1 MYIFSN
7 LRIDKNIMNKNL
19 LIYQASAG
27 SGKTRTLVKEYLILA
42 FTNPGNYKNTLAITF
57 TNKATEEM
65 KSRVIEYLVKLA
77 KGGET
82 KLDEEIVSGL
92 KERSVPAK
100 DFNIRKTA
108 SDVLYSIL
116 HDYSNF
122 NISTIDSFCIR
133 IIKSFAKE
141 LGLPV
146 GFNLELDS
154 VHVLDELTN
163 QLLDTIG
170 TNEFL
175 TKYIEDYIMYKL
187 DEGYTWNIDKDIN
200 TIGKEI
206 FNEQF
211 WQRKLEMKGEDVYE
225 SKEQTKLLI
234 DEIRKV
240 KFSFESQMKK
250 YSNEISD
257 ITEKN
262 KVETKDLV
270 GGSSTSIIN
279 YCAKLNKGDYA
290 EPYKTLRKR
299 IDEGSSVFKSKSSY
313 ADEVNRL
320 FSELVNFYDD
330 NVKAYVTSDVVF
342 RTIYNIGVFSDLL
355 NLLNTYRK
363 DNRTILSTDINNFL
377 RILISDDISPFIF
390 EKVGVKLKHFML
402 DEFQDTSQ
410 FQWNNIKPLIVNS
423 LSEKNTSLIVG
434 DVKQS
439 IYRWRNGDMRLLLE
453 GVERDLAGFKDIIKK
468 DTLNVNYRSH
478 KEIVD
483 FNNKFFLRFKN
494 NLANS
499 EKHEGENEYLIK
511 SYEENVLCQKNNG
524 KKNEGYININFF
536 DYEKDGELKANDY
549 SNQRVIEILEELKQD
564 GYKPKDILVLVRTAD
579 NSREISSVITEEGYD
594 VVSSLSLLVKN
605 SPKVNL
611 ILNALRFITDSSDTL
626 ARTEMLYNYSKI
638 EKKEIDLK
646 DIFFDSKDYD
656 GKLFQELMPD
666 GFFKENEKPKRLS
679 VLNNLTSYE
688 LVEHIIGIFK
698 LNKEADPYL
707 IKFIDEVYKYNSE
720 KDSDA
725 ASFLE
730 YWEEKK
736 DEISINLPEEA
747 DSIRVMTIHKS
758 KGLESKVV
766 IIPYANWGLELDG
779 KKEKIWTSTDQPPFN
794 KASAYYINATKNA
807 GESYFADDYSEASK
821 MTRLDNVNLLYVSFT
836 RPKERLYVNVPF
848 GRISSI
854 ANVIKD
860 AITDEYGDSIKDNSL
875 TIGVRGKASPDESKS
890 DGLETMEFFNSTP
903 YYKKIVIRPSY
914 KKLKVFESEKMKVKT
929 DKGVVVHKL
938 LSYIIKADNLEN
950 ALNKGLIEG
959 IINQSEKEDYRK
971 LLTAVINS
979 KETKEWFEDKWEVKP
994 ESDILTKDGKV
1005 LRPDRVML
1013 KDDTA
1018 ILIDYKTGKE
1028 EKDHGEQLNEYGE
1041 ILMQMGYKK
1050 VEKYIL
1056 YINDYNEEI
1065 TITVNNLNGGK

>member
-1 MYIFSN
+1 
-7 LRIDKNIMNKNL
+7 MNKNL
-19 LIYQASAG
+19 FIYQASAG

-42 FTNPGNYKNTLAITF
+42 FSNPGNYRNILAITF

-65 KSRVIEYLVKLA
+65 KSRVIEYLVKLSKAERDSNIA
-77 KGGET
+77 KLG
-82 KLDEEIVSGL
+82 EEIVSEL
-92 KERSVPAK
+92 KARGFSHGN
-100 DFNIRKTA
+100 FNLRKTSA
-108 SDVLYSIL
+108 DVLYSIL

-154 VHVLDELTN
+154 TAVLDELTN
-163 QLLDTIG
+163 CLLDTIG
-170 TNEFL
+170 TDEFL
-175 TKYIEDYIMYKL
+175 TKYIEDFIIYKL

-211 WQRKLEMKGEDVYE
+211 WQRKLQMKGNDVYE
-225 SKEQTKLLI
+225 NKEQTKLLI

-240 KFSFESQMKK
+240 KFSFESRMKK
-250 YSNEISD
+250 YADEITD
-257 ITEKN
+257 IIDRN
-262 KVETKDLV
+262 NADPKDFV
-270 GGSSTSIIN
+270 GGSTTSIVK
-279 YCAKLNKGDYA
+279 YCNKIHNGNFD
-290 EPYKTLRKR
+290 EPFKTLRKR
-299 IDEGSSVFKSKSSY
+299 IEDGQSLFKTESDYAESVNS
-313 ADEVNRL
+313 L
-320 FSELVNFYDD
+320 FYELVNYYDLYI
-330 NVKAYVTSDVVF
+330 KAYITSDVVF
-342 RTIYNIGVFSDLL
+342 KTIYNIGVFSDLL
-355 NLLNTYRK
+355 NLLNIYRK

-377 RILISDDISPFIF
+377 RILISDDISPFIY
-390 EKVGVKLKHFML
+390 EKVGIKLKNFML

-453 GVERDLAGFKDIIKK
+453 GVERDLAGFKDVIQKN
-468 DTLNVNYRSH
+468 TLSVNYRSH

-483 FNNKFFLRFKN
+483 FNNSFFLRFRN
-494 NLANS
+494 NLADS
-499 EKHEGENEYLIK
+499 EKHDGENEYLIK
-511 SYEENVLCQKNNG
+511 SYEENILVQENNG
-524 KKNEGYININFF
+524 DKNGGYVNINFF
-536 DYEKDGELKANDY
+536 DYAKDSELSANEL
-549 SNQRVIEILEELKQD
+549 SNRRVIEILEELKTD

-579 NSREISSVITEEGYD
+579 NSRDISQVITDQGYD

-611 ILNALRFITDSSDTL
+611 ILNALRFITDSSNTL
-626 ARTEMLYNYSKI
+626 ARTEMLYNYSRI
-638 EKKEIDLK
+638 ENTGTQLK

-656 GKLFQELMPD
+656 GTLFQQLMPD
-666 GFFKENEKPKRLS
+666 GFFKENEKPKRLP

-688 LVEHIIGIFK
+688 LVEHIVSIFN
-698 LNKEADPYL
+698 LNREADPYL
-707 IKFIDEVYKYNSE
+707 IKFIDEIYKYNSE
-720 KDSDA
+720 KDTDS
-725 ASFLE
+725 ASFLG

-779 KKEKIWTSTDQPPFN
+779 KKEKIWTSTDKPPFN
-794 KASAYYINATKNA
+794 KASAYYINATQNA
-807 GESYFADDYSEASK
+807 AESYFEADYSEASK
-821 MTRLDNVNLLYVSFT
+821 MSRLDNVNLLYVSFT
-836 RPKERLYVNVPF
+836 RPKERLYVNVPAA
-848 GRISSI
+848 RNASI

-860 AITDEYGDSIKDNSL
+860 AVTDVYGDSVKDNRL
-875 TIGVRGKASPDESKS
+875 EIGSRDKAAAEEPA
-890 DGLETMEFFNSTP
+890 GGRLETMDYFNSTP
-903 YYKKIVIRPSY
+903 YYKNIIIRPSY
-914 KKLKVFESEKMKVKT
+914 KKLKVFENEKMKVKT

-938 LSYIIKADNLEN
+938 LSYIIKSDDVEN

-959 IINQSEKEDYRK
+959 LINRKEKEDYSV
-971 LLTAVINS
+971 LLNAVIND

-994 ESDILTKDGKV
+994 ESDILTKEGKV

-1013 KDDTA
+1013 KNDTA
-1018 ILIDYKTGKE
+1018 ILVDYKTGKE
-1028 EKDHGEQLNEYGE
+1028 EKEHGEQLEEYGK
-1041 ILMQMGYKK
+1041 ILAQMGYGN
-1050 VEKYIL
+1050 VYKYIL
-1056 YINDYNEEI
+1056 YINDNNGKIEI
-1065 TITVNNLNGGK
+1065 AVKNLSGGKTR

>member
-1 MYIFSN
+1 M
-7 LRIDKNIMNKNL
+7 DKNL

-65 KSRVIEYLVKLA
+65 KSRVIEYLVKLSA
-77 KGGET
+77 GGEE
-82 KLDEEIVSGL
+82 KLGEEILSDLNERGIPL
-92 KERSVPAK
+92 KNFS
-100 DFNIRKTA
+100 IRKTA
-108 SDVLYSIL
+108 SEVLYSIL

-122 NISTIDSFCIR
+122 NISTIDSFCIK

-163 QLLDTIG
+163 QLLDTVG
-170 TNEFL
+170 TDEFL
-175 TKYIEDYIMYKL
+175 TKYIEDYVMYKL

-200 TIGKEI
+200 AIGKEI

-211 WQRKLEMKGEDVYE
+211 WQRKLQMKGNDVYE

-234 DEIRKV
+234 DEIKKV
-240 KFSFESQMKK
+240 KYSFESQMRQ
-250 YSNEISD
+250 YADE
-257 ITEKN
+257 ITETIN
-262 KVETKDLV
+262 LNNVNPETLV
-270 GGSSTSIIN
+270 GGNKTSILN
-279 YCAKLNKGDYA
+279 YCAKLIKGDFD

-299 IDEGSSVFKSKSSY
+299 IDEGNSVFKTKGSCS
-313 ADEVNRL
+313 DTVDRL
-320 FSELVNFYDD
+320 FSEMLNYYDK
-330 NVKAYVTSDVVF
+330 NIRAYVTSNVVF
-342 RTIYNIGVFSDLL
+342 KTIYNIGVFSDLL
-355 NLLNTYRK
+355 RLLNVYRK

-390 EKVGVKLKHFML
+390 EKAGVKLKHFML

-423 LSEKNTSLIVG
+423 LSEQNTSLIVG

-453 GVERDLAGFKDIIKK
+453 GVERDLSEFRDIIKK
-468 DTLNVNYRSH
+468 DTLSVNYRSH

-483 FNNKFFLRFKN
+483 FNNRFFLRFKE

-511 SYEENVLCQKNNG
+511 SYDEKVLCQKNNG
-524 KKNEGYININFF
+524 KKNEGYIKINFF
-536 DYEKDGELKANDY
+536 DYAKDNEISAYDISNERVKEILYELK
-549 SNQRVIEILEELKQD
+549 KD
-564 GYKPKDILVLVRTAD
+564 GYKPKDILVLVRTSAD
-579 NSREISSVITEEGYD
+579 SREISRVITEEGYD
-594 VVSSLSLLVKN
+594 VVSSLSLLLKN

-611 ILNALRFITDSSDTL
+611 ILNALRFITDSTDTL
-626 ARTEMLYNYSKI
+626 ARTEMLYNYTKI
-638 EKKEIDLK
+638 EKKDVDLQK
-646 DIFFDSKDYD
+646 LFFDSKDFD
-656 GKLFQELMPD
+656 GKMFLELMPD
-666 GFFKENEKPKRLS
+666 EFFKENEKPKRLP

-688 LVEHIIGIFK
+688 LVEHITGIFR

-707 IKFIDEVYKYNSE
+707 IKFIDEVYKFNAE

-766 IIPYANWGLELDG
+766 IVPYANWGLELDG
-779 KKEKIWTSTDQPPFN
+779 KKEKIWTSTDKAPFN
-794 KASAYYINATKNA
+794 KASAYYINATKDA
-807 GESYFADDYSEASK
+807 DESYFAEDYSEASK

-836 RPKERLYVNVPF
+836 RPEDRLYVNVPF
-848 GRISSI
+848 GRNASI

-860 AITDEYGDSIKDNSL
+860 AVTDEYGDLVKDNSL
-875 TIGVRGKASPDESKS
+875 TLGVRKKAAADSSDSK
-890 DGLETMEFFNSTP
+890 GLEIMDSFNSTP
-903 YYKKIVIRPSY
+903 YYRKVVIRPSY
-914 KKLKVFESEKMKVKT
+914 RKFKVYESDRMKVKT

-938 LSYIIKADNLEN
+938 LSYVIKTDDLDN
-950 ALNKGLIEG
+950 AISKGLIEG
-959 IINQSEKEDYRK
+959 IINQTEKEEYRK
-971 LLTAVINS
+971 LLSAVIRDE
-979 KETKEWFEDKWEVKP
+979 KTKGWFEDEWEVKP

-1005 LRPDRVML
+1005 LRPDRVMI
-1013 KDDTA
+1013 KGDAA

-1028 EKDHGEQLNEYGE
+1028 DKVHGEQLNEYGT
-1041 ILMQMGYKK
+1041 ILEQMGYKK
-1050 VEKYIL
+1050 TEKYIL
-1056 YINDYNEEI
+1056 YINGSNDEI
-1065 TITVNNLNGGK
+1065 NITVNNLNGGK

>member
-1 MYIFSN
+1 
-7 LRIDKNIMNKNL
+7 MNKNL

-27 SGKTRTLVKEYLILA
+27 SGKTRTLVKEYLNLA

-65 KSRVIEYLVKLA
+65 KARVIEYLVKLS
-77 KGGET
+77 KGGEE
-82 KLDEEIVSGL
+82 KLGEEIVSDL
-92 KERSVPAK
+92 KERGVPTK
-100 DFNIRKTA
+100 NFNLRKTA

-154 VHVLDELTN
+154 VAVLDELTN

-170 TNEFL
+170 TDEFL

-257 ITEKN
+257 IIERN

-270 GGSSTSIIN
+270 GGSSTSIVN
-279 YCAKLNKGDYA
+279 YCAKINKGDYA

-299 IDEGSSVFKSKSSY
+299 IDDGQSVFKSSSSY
-313 ADEVNRL
+313 SVKIDKL
-320 FSELVNFYDD
+320 FNELVSFYDN

-355 NLLNTYRK
+355 RLLDAYRK

-423 LSEKNTSLIVG
+423 LSEQNTSLIVG

-453 GVERDLAGFKDIIKK
+453 GVERDLAAFKDIIKT
-468 DTLNVNYRSH
+468 DTLSVNYRSH

-483 FNNKFFLRFKN
+483 FNNRFFLRFKN
-494 NLANS
+494 NLASS
-499 EKHEGENEYLIK
+499 EKHAGENEYLIK
-511 SYEENVLCQKNNG
+511 SYDEKVLCQKNNG

-536 DYEKDGELKANDY
+536 DYAKGGELSSNDF
-549 SNQRVIEILEELKQD
+549 SNQRVKEILYELKKD
-564 GYKPKDILVLVRTAD
+564 GYKPKDVLVLVRTSAD
-579 NSREISSVITEEGYD
+579 SRAISQVITEEGYD

-611 ILNALRFITDSSDTL
+611 ILNALRFITDSTDTL

-638 EKKEIDLK
+638 ENKEVELK
-646 DIFFDSKDYD
+646 DLFFDSKDFD
-656 GKLFQELMPD
+656 GKLFLELMPD
-666 GFFKENEKPKRLS
+666 GFFKENEKPKRLP

-698 LNKEADPYL
+698 LNREADPYL

-779 KKEKIWTSTDQPPFN
+779 KKEKIWVSTDKAPFN
-794 KASAYYINATKNA
+794 KASAYYINATQNA

-836 RPKERLYVNVPF
+836 RPKERLYVNVPA

-875 TIGVRGKASPDESKS
+875 TIGVRGKSSADESKS
-890 DGLETMEFFNSTP
+890 DGLETMEYFNSTP

-914 KKLKVFESEKMKVKT
+914 KKLKVFESEKRKVKT

-959 IINQSEKEDYRK
+959 LINQTEKEDYRK
-971 LLTAVINS
+971 LLNAVINS

-994 ESDILTKDGKV
+994 ESDILTKEGKV

-1018 ILIDYKTGKE
+1018 ILVDYKTGKE
-1028 EKDHGEQLNEYGE
+1028 ETDHGEQLDEYGT
-1041 ILMQMGYKK
+1041 ILGQMGYKK

-1056 YINDYNEEI
+1056 YINDYNDEI
-1065 TITVNNLNGGK
+1065 TTTVNNLNGGK

>member
-1 MYIFSN
+1 
-7 LRIDKNIMNKNL
+7 MNKNL

-65 KSRVIEYLVKLA
+65 KSRVIEYLVQLSKAERDIDIEKL
-77 KGGET
+77 G
-82 KLDEEIVSGL
+82 EEIVSEL
-92 KERSVPAK
+92 KTRGIQTK
-100 DFNIRKTA
+100 NFNLRKTA
-108 SDVLYSIL
+108 ADVLYGIL

-122 NISTIDSFCIR
+122 SISTIDSFCIR

-154 VHVLDELTN
+154 IAVLDELTN
-163 QLLDTIG
+163 QLLDTVG
-170 TNEFL
+170 TDEFL
-175 TKYIEDYIMYKL
+175 TKYIEDYIIYKL

-211 WQRKLEMKGEDVYE
+211 WQRKLQMKGNDVYE

-240 KFSFESQMKK
+240 KYSFESHLKDTA
-250 YSNEISD
+250 NEISEIIERNNVD
-257 ITEKN
+257 
-262 KVETKDLV
+262 TKDLV
-270 GGSSTSIIN
+270 GGSKTSIIN
-279 YCAKLNKGDYA
+279 YCDKIHSGDFA
-290 EPYKTLRKR
+290 EPYKALRKR
-299 IDEGSSVFKSKSSY
+299 IEDGQSLFKSDSDY
-313 ADEVNRL
+313 AEKVNKL
-320 FSELVNFYDD
+320 FYELVIYYDV
-330 NVKAYVTSDVVF
+330 NIKAYVTSDVVF
-342 RTIYNIGVFSDLL
+342 KTIYNIGVFSDLL

-390 EKVGVKLKHFML
+390 EKVGVKLKNFML

-410 FQWNNIKPLIVNS
+410 FQWDNIKPLIVNS

-453 GVERDLAGFKDIIKK
+453 GVERDLAGFKDMIQK
-468 DTLNVNYRSH
+468 DTLSVNYRSH

-483 FNNKFFLRFKN
+483 FNNRFFLRFKN
-494 NLANS
+494 NLASS
-499 EKHEGENEYLIK
+499 EKHEGENEYLTK
-511 SYEENVLCQKNNG
+511 SYEENLLCQKNNG
-524 KKNEGYININFF
+524 KKNGGYININFF
-536 DYEKDGELKANDY
+536 DYVKDSELTTKDF
-549 SNQRVIEILEELKQD
+549 SNQRVVEILKELKED

-579 NSREISSVITEEGYD
+579 NSRDISQVITEEGYD

-626 ARTEMLYNYSKI
+626 ARTEMLYNYAKI
-638 EKKEIDLK
+638 EKKEVPLK
-646 DIFFDSKDYD
+646 DIFFDSKDFD
-656 GKLFQELMPD
+656 GTLFQELMPD
-666 GFFKENEKPKRLS
+666 GFFKENEKPKRLP

-707 IKFIDEVYKYNSE
+707 IKFIDEVYKFNSE

-730 YWEEKK
+730 YWENKK
-736 DEISINLPEEA
+736 DELSINLPEEA
-747 DSIRVMTIHKS
+747 NSIRVMTIHKS

-779 KKEKIWTSTDQPPFN
+779 RKEKIWTSTDKAPFN
-794 KASAYYINATKNA
+794 QASAYYINATQNA
-807 GESYFADDYSEASK
+807 ADSYFADDYSEASK

-836 RPKERLYVNVPF
+836 RPKERLYVNVPA
-848 GRISSI
+848 GRIASI

-860 AITDEYGDSIKDNSL
+860 AVTDEYADTIKDNRL
-875 TIGVRGKASPDESKS
+875 EIGVREIASADESKS
-890 DGLETMEFFNSTP
+890 DGLETMEYFNSTP
-903 YYKKIVIRPSY
+903 YYKKIIIRPSY
-914 KKLKVFESEKMKVKT
+914 KKLKVFENEKMKVKT

-938 LSYIIKADNLEN
+938 LSYIIKADDVDS

-959 IINQSEKEDYRK
+959 IINQSEKEGYGK
-971 LLTAVINS
+971 LLSAVINN

-1018 ILIDYKTGKE
+1018 VLIDYKTGKE
-1028 EKDHGEQLNEYGE
+1028 EKDHGEQLDEYGA
-1041 ILMQMGYKK
+1041 ILGQMGYKK
-1050 VEKYIL
+1050 VGKYIL

-1065 TITVNNLNGGK
+1065 TITVKNLKGGK

>member
-1 MYIFSN
+1 MS
-7 LRIDKNIMNKNL
+7 KNL

-27 SGKTRTLVKEYLILA
+27 SGKTRTLVKEYLNLA
-42 FTNPGNYKNTLAITF
+42 FTNPGNYRNILAITF

-65 KSRVIEYLVKLA
+65 KTRVIEYLVKLSG
-77 KGGET
+77 GGEQ
-82 KLDEEIVSGL
+82 KLGEEIVSDL
-92 KERSVPAK
+92 KARGVPTK
-100 DFNIRKTA
+100 NFNLRKTA
-108 SDVLYSIL
+108 ADVLCSIL

-154 VHVLDELTN
+154 AAVLDELTN

-170 TNEFL
+170 TDEFL

-211 WQRKLEMKGEDVYE
+211 WQRKIKMKEDDVYE
-225 SKEQTKLLI
+225 SKEQTKVLI

-240 KFSFESQMKK
+240 KYSFESKMTK
-250 YSNEISD
+250 YANEITD
-257 ITEKN
+257 IIDLN
-262 KVETKDLV
+262 KVDNKDLV
-270 GGSSTSIIN
+270 GGNSTSIIN
-279 YCAKLNKGDYA
+279 YCIKISKGDFA

-299 IDEGSSVFKSKSSY
+299 IVEGNSIFKSKSSY
-313 ADEVNRL
+313 ADTVDRL
-320 FSELVNFYDD
+320 FAELVGYYDS
-330 NVKAYVTSDVVF
+330 NVKAYITSDVVF

-355 NLLNTYRK
+355 SLLNTYRK

-377 RILISDDISPFIF
+377 RILISDDISPFIY

-402 DEFQDTSQ
+402 DEFQDTSE

-423 LSEKNTSLIVG
+423 LSENNTSLIVG

-453 GVERDLAGFKDIIKK
+453 GVERDLAGFQDMIQK
-468 DTLNVNYRSH
+468 DTLSVNYRSH

-483 FNNKFFLRFKN
+483 FNNRFFLRFKN
-494 NLANS
+494 NLVNS
-499 EKHEGENEYLIK
+499 EKHEGENEYLAK
-511 SYEENVLCQKNNG
+511 SYEENLLCQKNNG
-524 KKNEGYININFF
+524 SKNSGYININFF
-536 DYEKDGELKANDY
+536 DYAKDSEISTNEF
-549 SNQRVIEILEELKQD
+549 SNQRVKEILYELKKD

-579 NSREISSVITEEGYD
+579 NSREVSQVITEEGYD

-611 ILNALRFITDSSDTL
+611 ILGALRFITDSTDML
-626 ARTEMLYNYSKI
+626 ARTEMLYNYAKI
-638 EKKEIDLK
+638 ENK
-646 DIFFDSKDYD
+646 DIALKNLFFDSKDYD
-656 GKLFQELMPD
+656 GKLFLGLMPD
-666 GFFKENEKPKRLS
+666 EFFKENEKPKRLP

-707 IKFIDEVYKYNSE
+707 IKFIDEVFKYNSE
-720 KDSDA
+720 KESDA

-736 DEISINLPEEA
+736 GEISINLPEEA
-747 DSIRVMTIHKS
+747 NSVRVMTIHKS

-794 KASAYYINATKNA
+794 KASAYYINATQSA
-807 GESYFADDYSEASK
+807 AESYFAKDYSEASK

-836 RPKERLYVNVPF
+836 RPKERLYVNVPA
-848 GRISSI
+848 GRNASI

-860 AITDEYGDSIKDNSL
+860 AVTDEYGEFIKDNRL
-875 TIGVRGKASPDESKS
+875 EIGIRNKAPDDEPESG
-890 DGLETMEFFNSTP
+890 GLETMENFNSTP
-903 YYKKIVIRPSY
+903 YYKKIIIRPSY
-914 KKLKVFESEKMKVKT
+914 KKLKVFENEKMKVKT

-938 LSYIIKADNLEN
+938 LSYIIKAGDIES
-950 ALNKGLIEG
+950 ALSKGLIEG
-959 IINQSEKEDYRK
+959 IINQTEKEDYRK
-971 LLTAVINS
+971 LLIAVINNR
-979 KETKEWFEDKWEVKP
+979 ETKEWFEDKWEVKP

-1013 KDDTA
+1013 KDDSA
-1018 ILIDYKTGKE
+1018 VLIDYKTGKE
-1028 EKDHGEQLNEYGE
+1028 EKDHCEQLDEYGA
-1041 ILMQMGYKK
+1041 ILGQMGYTK
-1050 VEKYIL
+1050 VDKYIL
-1056 YINDYNEEI
+1056 YINDYKDEI
-1065 TITVNNLNGGK
+1065 TVTVKNLNKGEQDV